1 MQILVIDFA
10 TPLVITDVHLTGGSR
25 IMEFH
30 LVQMS
35 STAMDMTACQ
45 IVDAIGTGTD
55 INSFPGN
62 GILKIASIEQV
73 KSAECVDV

>member
-1 MQILVIDFA
+1 
-10 TPLVITDVHLTGGSR
+10 
-25 IMEFH
+25 MEFH

-45 IVDAIGTGTD
+45 IVDAIGSGTD

-62 GILKIASIEQV
+62 GILNIASIDQI
-73 KSAECVDV
+73 KSAECGVV